1 MIMAVLLMTACS
13 SEQNDVAI
21 QKNGEGRVA
30 LQLTACMPAITT
42 ETVTRASGNQWE
54 ANDAI
59 GVFALQHNTNQVT
72 TDGNNVSYT
81 VASTGSGYKA
91 FNPTGAPLYL
101 PIDGSQADICAYYP
115 YQNTITYPTQVPV
128 SMLDQTDQAA
138 IDWMTSGRTLYTTQG
153 GSTPITRQNPMC
165 QLLFSHKM
173 CKLQFNI
180 VNDES
185 VEDVDLTNNPLL
197 QIVGMS
203 PVGYLNL
210 LTGGI
215 TTNGGNTTPVFAK
228 EMGTAATGYKKS
240 YEAIMLPQVAGD
252 CQVSFILGT
261 SPSQAYY
268 TFIMPARTFEAG
280 NRYIYNVTIR
290 NKSVSVTSI
299 VLDWITGMEASGT
312 VII

>member
-1 MIMAVLLMTACS
+1 MTACS

-21 QKNGEGRVA
+21 QKDGEGRVA
-30 LQLTACMPAITT
+30 LQLTACMPAITMDA
-42 ETVTRASGNQWE
+42 VTRAAGNAWE

-59 GVFALQHNTNQVT
+59 GVFAVQHNTYQVT
-72 TDGNNVSYT
+72 SDANNVSYT
-81 VASTGSGYKA
+81 VASAGDGYKP
-91 FNPTGAPLYL
+91 FNPTGAPAYL
-101 PIDGSQADICAYYP
+101 PIDGSLVDIFAYYP
-115 YQNTITYPTQVPV
+115 YQNTITDPTQVPV
-128 SMLDQTDQAA
+128 SMLDQTNQAA
-138 IDWMTSGRTLYTTQG
+138 IDWMTSSRTQYTEQG
-153 GSTPITRQNPMC
+153 GATPISRQNPMC
-165 QLLFSHKM
+165 QLQFSHRM

-261 SPSQAYY
+261 SPNQAYY

-299 VLDWITGMEASGT
+299 VLDWVTGMEASGT